1 MLGKRLGVDLGAG
14 TLRVVV
20 RGEGQIVA
28 EPSLVARHR
37 RRGYAAAGLDA
48 LELAG
53 DPDMELVRPI
63 RGAAITDRDGLAA
76 LLLRVVNRAA
86 GRQRIFRPDVL
97 IAVSPQLSDADRLT
111 ILETCAHLGTRTASL
126 IDSPTAAA
134 LGAGHSFNGP
144 RAHLL
149 ADLGA
154 GTIDVACVAAEGTIA
169 GRGLTRAGDALR
181 TSLSRRLEETHGLA
195 IDAAAAEEVIASL
208 ACVGA
213 HEERRLPVRS
223 SWSGREEA
231 VSIAS
236 TEIADL
242 VDEHARRVSGVIRE
256 VIEEVPL
263 VLRREIV
270 EEGVTLCGGGA
281 RLEGLDRSVS
291 AHAGCPA
298 RVAPDP
304 QTCVIRG
311 TQLAVE
317 TLDFLKRSFVYI
329 R

>member
-63 RGAAITDRDGLAA
+63 RGAAIIDRDGLAA
-76 LLLRVVNRAA
+76 LLQRVINRAA

-144 RAHLL
+144 RAHLVGRPGRRDHRRRLRRRRGDHRRARADPRWGRAANL
-149 ADLGA
+149 AVSTA
-154 GTIDVACVAAEGTIA
+154 GGDP
-169 GRGLTRAGDALR
+169 RAGH
-181 TSLSRRLEETHGLA
+181 RRGRRRGGDRLA
-195 IDAAAAEEVIASL
+195 
-208 ACVGA
+208 
-213 HEERRLPVRS
+213 R
-223 SWSGREEA
+223 
-231 VSIAS
+231 
-236 TEIADL
+236 
-242 VDEHARRVSGVIRE
+242 
-256 VIEEVPL
+256 
-263 VLRREIV
+263 LRRSPRGEAAPGPQLLV
-270 EEGVTLCGGGA
+270 GEGGGGEH
-281 RLEGLDRSVS
+281 RIDGDR
-291 AHAGCPA
+291 GP
-298 RVAPDP
+298 R
-304 QTCVIRG
+304 R
-311 TQLAVE
+311 
-317 TLDFLKRSFVYI
+317 
-329 R
+329 